1 MTDNKMY
8 IDRMDKITKSKKFR
22 ELLAKFKL
30 LAETFTISKFEWTS
44 NARYDECFSPVLAT
58 NIWIDKSE
66 ETWFSFKHFMYELC
80 RDTFSSF
87 ITEKEK
93 DTFQISNII
102 EAYMTIHIEPILADL
117 LLIYETRY
125 ELLVKAYKNSDKG
138 KQEFELFLSNYLKKI
153 LTLVVEST
161 AEYVDIS
168 RLHEELDNVIVAHTM
183 NK

>member
-1 MTDNKMY
+1 
-8 IDRMDKITKSKKFR
+8 
-22 ELLAKFKL
+22 
-30 LAETFTISKFEWTS
+30 
-44 NARYDECFSPVLAT
+44 
-58 NIWIDKSE
+58 
-66 ETWFSFKHFMYELC
+66 
-80 RDTFSSF
+80 
-87 ITEKEK
+87 
-93 DTFQISNII
+93 
-102 EAYMTIHIEPILADL
+102 MTIHIEPILADL